1 MFLNGVYRALRVLL
15 PNYCRGGLLWG
26 TGAEGGQAA
35 KLISVHDSNAVLIAV
50 YARGRE
56 SGPANVVGDGD
67 LGRPKKIGIVSPD
80 LTT

>member
-1 MFLNGVYRALRVLL
+1 MFCFQTIVEE
-15 PNYCRGGLLWG
+15 GLLWG
-26 TGAEGGQAA
+26 AGGVQGQKEARQLF